1 MRPVMMRVAAAFFQN
16 REDAED
22 AVQDAMLKLL
32 RRGSGPTDDLEAL
45 AVRVTRNEC
54 VSLWRRQRVRKGSSL
69 PDAVIGTDRA
79 DAAAESTDAAARL
92 EDAIRRLPRS
102 EQRLIRLRQDG
113 FESDEIA
120 AVTGIPL
127 RSVRTMIS
135 SARKRIFA
143 FLNQE
148 P

>member
-1 MRPVMMRVAAAFFQN
+1 MMRVAAAFFQN

-32 RRGSGPTDDLEAL
+32 RRGSGPADDLEAL
-45 AVRVTRNEC
+45 AVR
-54 VSLWRRQRVRKGSSL
+54 KGSSL
-69 PDAVIGTDRA
+69 SDAVIGTDRA

-92 EDAIRRLPRS
+92 EEAIRRLPRS

-135 SARKRIFA
+135 SARKRLFA